1 MIKALVGLGNPG
13 PKYKDTKHNIGFKV
27 IDEIAF
33 KLHLKNPI
41 EKYMSIVFHIKEKD
55 VYLIK
60 PQTFMNNSGI
70 ALRQFVEKTKIA
82 PSDILVIYDD
92 MDLPIDT
99 IKIKPNGGSGG
110 HNGVESIIRELR
122 TQDFPR
128 LRIGIGRPASK
139 EEVTNY
145 VLSPFEYK
153 DTPIVKKTIEKAS
166 ECAIRSLEEP
176 LEYVMTLCN
185 TKSS

>member
-33 KLHLKNPI
+33 KLHLKNPL
-41 EKYMSIVFHIKEKD
+41 EKYMSLVFHIKEKD
-55 VYLIK
+55 IYLLK

-70 ALRQFVEKTKIA
+70 ALRQFVEKTKISPA
-82 PSDILVIYDD
+82 DILVIYDD
-92 MDLPIDT
+92 LDLPVGSM
-99 IKIKPNGGSGG
+99 KLKPNGGSGG
-110 HNGVESIIRELR
+110 HRGVESIIRELR

-139 EEVTNY
+139 DEVSDY
-145 VLSPFEYK
+145 VLTPFDYK
-153 DTPIVKKTIEKAS
+153 DMIIIKKAIDKAS
-166 ECAIRSLEEP
+166 ECALKSLEEP
-176 LEYVMTLCN
+176 LEHVMNLCN
-185 TKSS
+185 TKS

>member
-33 KLHLKNPI
+33 KLHLKNPV
-41 EKYMSIVFHIKEKD
+41 EKYMSLAFHIKEQD
-55 VYLIK
+55 IYLIK

-70 ALRQFVEKTKIA
+70 ALRQFVEKTKIS
-82 PSDILVIYDD
+82 PPEIMIIYDD
-92 MDLPIDT
+92 MDVAIGSVKL
-99 IKIKPNGGSGG
+99 KPSGGSGG
-110 HNGVESIIRELR
+110 HKGVESIVRELR

-139 EEVTNY
+139 EEVIDY

-153 DTPIVKKTIEKAS
+153 DIPVVKKAVEKAS
-166 ECAIRSLEEP
+166 YCAMRSLEEP
-176 LEYVMTLCN
+176 LEHVMTLCN
-185 TKSS
+185 TKNS

>member
-70 ALRQFVEKTKIA
+70 ALRQFVEK
-82 PSDILVIYDD
+82 
-92 MDLPIDT
+92 
-99 IKIKPNGGSGG
+99 N
-110 HNGVESIIRELR
+110 
-122 TQDFPR
+122 
-128 LRIGIGRPASK
+128 
-139 EEVTNY
+139 
-145 VLSPFEYK
+145 K
-153 DTPIVKKTIEKAS
+153 DSAE
-166 ECAIRSLEEP
+166 
-176 LEYVMTLCN
+176 
-185 TKSS
+185 

>member
-1 MIKALVGLGNPG
+1 MIKVLVGLGNPG

-27 IDEIAF
+27 IDEITF

-41 EKYMSIVFHIKEKD
+41 EKYMSLVFHIKEKD
-55 VYLIK
+55 IYLIK

-70 ALRQFVEKTKIA
+70 ALRQFVEKTKIS

-92 MDLPIDT
+92 MDLPIGT
-99 IKIKPNGGSGG
+99 IKLKPSGGSGG
-110 HNGVESIIRELR
+110 HNGVESIIKELR

-139 EEVTNY
+139 EDVSQY
-145 VLSPFEYK
+145 VLSPFDYK
-153 DTPIVKKTIEKAS
+153 DVAVVKKAVERAS
-166 ECAIRSLEEP
+166 ECALRTLEEP
-176 LEYVMTLCN
+176 LENVMTLCN
-185 TKSS
+185 TKSL